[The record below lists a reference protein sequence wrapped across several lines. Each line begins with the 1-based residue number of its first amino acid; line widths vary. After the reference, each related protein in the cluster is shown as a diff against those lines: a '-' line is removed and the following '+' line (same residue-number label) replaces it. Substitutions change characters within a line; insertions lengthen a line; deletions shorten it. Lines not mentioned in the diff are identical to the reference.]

1 MTLQYTNRRGQI
13 YHLYQGITKNN
24 KPKYFF
30 STKNDGNRMEAIPD
44 GFEIY
49 ENPNAQVFLRKI
61 EILLITELE
70 KKTVVAEIEKNQCVQ
85 HFIVDVKKGYITIY
99 TAQSNP
105 VFEQDS
111 WLEKLRQLRNFKPS
125 LIGLNYSAQMR
136 FQLLHTENRDF
147 MAERFCYRGSIDDW
161 ITISDPEYLS
171 QLVKKFVPHLG
182 KDSFY
187 ELYPV

>member
-1 MTLQYTNRRGQI
+1 MTIQYTNRRGQI

-30 STKNDGNRMEAIPD
+30 STKNDGNGMEAIPD

-61 EILLITELE
+61 ETPLITDLE
-70 KKTVVAEIEKNQCVQ
+70 KQTVVAEIKKNPCVQ
-85 HFIVDVKKGYITIY
+85 HFIVEIKKDYITIY

-111 WLEKLRQLRNFKPS
+111 WRAQLRQLRNLQPS

-136 FQLLHTENRDF
+136 FQLVHTENRDF
-147 MAERFCYRGSIDDW
+147 MAERFCYRGSVDDW
-161 ITISDPEYLS
+161 ITVSDPECLS
-171 QLVKKFVPHLG
+171 KLAKQFVQHLG